1 MISLVQKQEQFHTK
15 ELLQMS
21 RPYTQLN
28 GGVNIFCEKK
38 KKKPQYTLLF
48 MSIKNALVF

>member
-1 MISLVQKQEQFHTK
+1 MHKQEQFHTK
-15 ELLQMS
+15 ELVQNTTTMDTVKWWRKHILW
-21 RPYTQLN
+21 
-28 GGVNIFCEKK
+28 